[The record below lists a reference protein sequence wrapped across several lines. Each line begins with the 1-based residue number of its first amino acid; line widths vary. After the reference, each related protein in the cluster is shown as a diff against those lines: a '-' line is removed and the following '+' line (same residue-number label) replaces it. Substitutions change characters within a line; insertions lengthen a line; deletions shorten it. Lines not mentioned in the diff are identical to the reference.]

1 MPTRLS
7 PDCQDLINRMITVN
21 HKERITTLGALEHP
35 WFNIIKD
42 KSMLKSMSLK
52 EQSEMDRE
60 VLNRMKSF
68 RGQSLLKKA
77 AVNVLVK
84 HLEQQ
89 QIQKLKEEFE
99 KIDTDHS
106 GFLEI

>member
-1 MPTRLS
+1 MS
-7 PDCQDLINRMITVN
+7 IN
-21 HKERITTLGALEHP
+21 
-35 WFNIIKD
+35 D
-42 KSMLKSMSLK
+42 
-52 EQSEMDRE
+52 QQEMDKE
-60 VLNRMKSF
+60 VLQRMNSY

-84 HLEQQ
+84 HLEAN

-106 GFLEI
+106 GFLEVSELEEVIKNS